1 MSHHH
6 QLQSKSTKTLVSLE
20 LRTESTLITS
30 STRVP
35 FAKRKVVGTT
45 TGEQRKK
52 VQMLSISKELD
63 NYQTAA
69 VHSDILIR

>member
-1 MSHHH
+1 M
-6 QLQSKSTKTLVSLE
+6 
-20 LRTESTLITS
+20 ITS
-30 STRVP
+30 STLVP

-52 VQMLSISKELD
+52 VQMLSITKELD